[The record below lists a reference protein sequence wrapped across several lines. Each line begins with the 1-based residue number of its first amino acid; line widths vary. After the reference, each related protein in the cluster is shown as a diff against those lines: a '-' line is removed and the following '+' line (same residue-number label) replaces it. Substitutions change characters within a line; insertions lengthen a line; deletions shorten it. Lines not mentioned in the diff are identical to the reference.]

1 MRPLIVCLLA
11 VVVTGCA
18 SQSLQPQPTSIQ
30 SVLAGPDRLS
40 RDLERD
46 ATSRPD
52 VIVPLLGLRA
62 GDRVADIFGGGGYY
76 SEILAGVVGEN
87 GEVLLHNNG
96 AYNQFAA
103 KALNERF
110 EGRSLPN
117 VTRHNAEVDDLQLG
131 SATLDAAM
139 IIMSYHDLYYVDEEG
154 GWPAI
159 DADAFLAQ
167 IHDALVPGGRF
178 LIVDHVAAAG
188 TGTTAAQTLHRID
201 PAFARKDIEGH
212 GFRLMQASDALHNP
226 ADDHTLNVFD
236 PAIRFSTDRFVHVYV
251 KP

>member
-1 MRPLIVCLLA
+1 MRALVIGLVA
-11 VVVTGCA
+11 TVIAGCA
-18 SQSLQPQPTSIQ
+18 SQSPQPQPTPIQ
-30 SVLAGPDRLS
+30 AVLESPDRLS
-40 RDLERD
+40 RDIERD

-52 VIVPLLGLRA
+52 VVVPLLGLHS

-87 GEVLLHNNG
+87 GEVLLHNNR

-110 EGRSLPN
+110 EGRVLPN
-117 VTRHNAEVDDLQLG
+117 VTRHDAEVDDLGLG
-131 SATLDAAM
+131 LGTLDAAM
-139 IIMSYHDLYYVDEEG
+139 IIMSYHDLYYVDEES

-159 DADAFLAQ
+159 DADTFIAQ
-167 IHDALVPGGRF
+167 IYDALKSGGRF

-188 TGTTAAQTLHRID
+188 TGNTAAQTLHRID
-201 PAFARKDIEGH
+201 PAFAQADIEAH
-212 GFRLMQASDALHNP
+212 GFRLAQETDALRNSD
-226 ADDHTLNVFD
+226 DDHTLNVFD
-236 PAIRFSTDRFVHVYV
+236 PAIRFNTDRFVHVYV